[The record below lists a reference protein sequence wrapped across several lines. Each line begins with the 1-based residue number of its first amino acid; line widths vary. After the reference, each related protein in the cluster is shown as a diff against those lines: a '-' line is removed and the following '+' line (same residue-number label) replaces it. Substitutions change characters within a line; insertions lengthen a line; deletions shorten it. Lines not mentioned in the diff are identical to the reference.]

1 MSDANMTKISDNLGS
16 WNWSAATNLSL
27 SVIDHAPVIVEGV
40 AERIAMIHVGCLHEL
55 FQPTLSEKGHL

>member
-1 MSDANMTKISDNLGS
+1 MSDANMTKINDNLGS

-27 SVIDHAPVIVEGV
+27 SVVDRAPVIVEGI

-55 FQPTLSEKGHL
+55 LQPALSEECHL